1 MIQVQKGFTPRFG
14 ALRSE
19 PDGSTSLQ
27 RSQRVRSMEMDEVIR
42 VKAKVVTSEG
52 DLGRFWG
59 GKIWK
64 NLGKSWKNGTCHGKL
79 MRTNL
84 EHVME
89 NVEIDA
95 EKWLDKWRCNG
106 KISHGK
112 CVMDFFFDIIG
123 MSCWTERSY
132 SVQAIG
138 DVMSQI
144 STAWLIH
151 RGLFFFPWNQAMGM
165 WERHTKLAP
174 SVPLLKKQYRVMLA
188 LKHWVKYCIKC
199 MIMSY
204 VYKTNRFNALV

>member
-14 ALRSE
+14 ALPSE
-19 PDGSTSLQ
+19 PEGSGSTSLQ
-27 RSQRVRSMEMDEVIR
+27 RSQRVRSMDMDEVIR

-95 EKWLDKWRCNG
+95 EKWLDKWRWNG

-112 CVMDFFFDIIG
+112 CVMDFFLISLGCHVGLKGLIQ
-123 MSCWTERSY
+123 CKLL
-132 SVQAIG
+132 
-138 DVMSQI
+138 VMWCPKFRLLGWFI
-144 STAWLIH
+144 EVC
-151 RGLFFFPWNQAMGM
+151 FFFPM
-165 WERHTKLAP
+165 KP
-174 SVPLLKKQYRVMLA
+174 SNGYVRTTYQIGPVGSSIKKT
-188 LKHWVKYCIKC
+188 I
-199 MIMSY
+199 
-204 VYKTNRFNALV
+204 